1 MRKIAVLFML
11 LAASI
16 IPAYA
21 AESSF
26 GLEEYATVEEFVAAI
41 AVHFPEGQDDGSG
54 RSLTPR
60 RKLKLAA
67 IPVTKDR
74 VYMVPE
80 LLRRLAASD
89 RLDILDTGKTTA
101 YLKDKGQAGPAL
113 AREMGRVFELD
124 GILAIRAYPSQG
136 KQLIVAR
143 IFPAAGTQPPDP
155 LLALLDLRPNTA
167 AGEGDLPLVVSA
179 KERGVAIPDLPVA
192 ARYFSVADMDG
203 DGTDEYVFS
212 DGSRLSVYRLEPSGW
227 RRVWMQSE
235 AEGAGRKHL
244 YLDVADVNGNN
255 RPEIFV
261 SFMGDRRN
269 VLSSVFEA
277 EKGTFRRI
285 AELPGFL
292 RVLVS
297 QRRGLV
303 LLGQEY
309 EETRFFGGTPREY
322 SWSGTGY
329 VAGAEFSLPKE
340 TNLYGFVSAD
350 FGEPHALITA
360 LDEKGRLSVYSRGTL
375 MWKSEERYGGS
386 ETVAVESS
394 TDAYNLTQ
402 KVALKG
408 RFFAQDLD
416 NDGKDEIIIPR
427 NIGSEDFAS
436 PGEAELYVL
445 EWTGARL
452 EPRLVVKK
460 APGAILDLRTV
471 RRDAGEAEAPVL
483 VEIKAG
489 IFSKAGSRLIIY
501 PLK

>member
-11 LAASI
+11 LAAI
-16 IPAYA
+16 IAPAFA
-21 AESSF
+21 AESPF
-26 GLEEYATVEEFVAAI
+26 GLEEYTSVEEFVAAI
-41 AVHFPEGQDDGSG
+41 AAHFPEEQDNGPG
-54 RSLTPR
+54 RPRTPR
-60 RKLKLAA
+60 RKLKLAV
-67 IPVTKDR
+67 IPEAKDR
-74 VYMVPE
+74 VYLVPE
-80 LLRRLAASD
+80 LLRRLAASG

-113 AREMGRVFELD
+113 AKEMGRVFELD
-124 GILAIRAYPSQG
+124 GILAIRAYPFNG
-136 KQLIVAR
+136 KQLVVAR
-143 IFPAAGTQPPDP
+143 IFPTAGPQPPDS
-155 LLALLDLRPNTA
+155 LLALLDIRPQTA
-167 AGEGDLPLVVSA
+167 AGADALPLVVSA

-227 RRVWMQSE
+227 HRVWVQSE

-244 YLDVADVNGNN
+244 FLDVADVNGNN

-261 SFMGDRRN
+261 TFMGDRRN
-269 VLSSVFEA
+269 VSSSVFEA
-277 EKGTFRRI
+277 EQGTFRRI
-285 AELPGFL
+285 AELSGFL

-309 EETRFFGGTPREY
+309 DEIRFFSGAPREY

-340 TNLYGFVSAD
+340 SNLFGFVFAD
-350 FGEPHALITA
+350 FGEPHTLITT
-360 LDEKGRLSVYSRGTL
+360 LDERGRLSVYSRGTL

-386 ETVAVESS
+386 EMVAVESS
-394 TDAYNLTQ
+394 SDAYNLIQ

-416 NDGKDEIIIPR
+416 NDGKDEILIPR
-427 NIGSEDFAS
+427 NIGSDGFAA

-460 APGAILDLRTV
+460 VPGAILDIRTV
-471 RRDAGEAEAPVL
+471 RRDAGEAQAPVL

-489 IFSKAGSRLIIY
+489 VFSKAGSRLIVY